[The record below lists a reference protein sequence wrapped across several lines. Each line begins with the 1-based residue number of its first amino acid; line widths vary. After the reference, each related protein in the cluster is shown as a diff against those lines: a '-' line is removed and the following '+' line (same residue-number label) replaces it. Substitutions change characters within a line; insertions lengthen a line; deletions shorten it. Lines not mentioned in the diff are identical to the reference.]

1 MGGIKYYVYYVAATH
16 QDEKTSPHTDTST
29 AATALTTATA
39 TPWLIFAA
47 AATADHYHHMWCGN
61 SGTMAP
67 CYAIWGA
74 LVTPDFRGIL

>member
-1 MGGIKYYVYYVAATH
+1 MAATD
-16 QDEKTSPHTDTST
+16 QDEKTSPHTDPST

-61 SGTMAP
+61 SGTHGTML
-67 CYAIWGA
+67 W
-74 LVTPDFRGIL
+74 

>member
-1 MGGIKYYVYYVAATH
+1 MAATD

-47 AATADHYHHMWCGN
+47 AATADHYHHITCGVV
-61 SGTMAP
+61 T
-67 CYAIWGA
+67 
-74 LVTPDFRGIL
+74 LVPWHHVMVTLYRITWFLFTGIPSIFLNF